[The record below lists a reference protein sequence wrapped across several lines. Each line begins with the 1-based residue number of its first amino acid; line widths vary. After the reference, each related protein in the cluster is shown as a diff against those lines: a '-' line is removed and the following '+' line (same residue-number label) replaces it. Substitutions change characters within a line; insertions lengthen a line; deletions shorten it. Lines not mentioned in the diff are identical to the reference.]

1 MRPEDHD
8 TLNRVLWE
16 LVMKK
21 IEKRVVNNQI
31 IDFSRVHKHLLN
43 LFESSV
49 HANRILS
56 ISNAVLGVITSSSLA
71 ISMIGFGLSIARGTS
86 TKHSVKQVDRLIGN
100 KKFAVWSY
108 FENWVEEVIG
118 LRNKVIIA
126 MDWTSF
132 EKDNQS
138 TLALYLVTTHGRAIP
153 LLWKTYDNTQLKNHC
168 NEFEKKILGRLKRL
182 LPENTQVTI
191 LADRGF
197 GYVELYRELMRL
209 GFSFVIRF
217 KGNTK
222 VYDANGVVKT
232 ANAWVGKN
240 GRAARL
246 ENAKVTASN
255 REVIPVV
262 ICVQDKKMK
271 DSWCLVTNDASLKTR
286 EIINYY
292 AKRWTIE
299 PSFRDQKD
307 LRFGM
312 GMYNISISKPERRD
326 RLLFIAAIANI
337 FLTILGA
344 AGEAIGLDKTLK
356 ANTVKRRTHSLFRQG
371 TMLYELIPNMVEEK
385 FRDLINKFHELLI
398 VRKVTQDI
406 LSFV

>member
-1 MRPEDHD
+1 MHPCMTSAVERLDNYFLPRTSPSKEASQLSPDD
-8 TLNRVLWE
+8 STRCRIFFKLA
-16 LVMKK
+16 
-21 IEKRVVNNQI
+21 
-31 IDFSRVHKHLLN
+31 S
-43 LFESSV
+43 LF
-49 HANRILS
+49 
-56 ISNAVLGVITSSSLA
+56 
-71 ISMIGFGLSIARGTS
+71 
-86 TKHSVKQVDRLIGN
+86 
-100 KKFAVWSY
+100 KKFY
-108 FENWVEEVIG
+108 RCRG
-118 LRNKVIIA
+118 LLDFA
-126 MDWTSF
+126 CGSPC
-132 EKDNQS
+132 
-138 TLALYLVTTHGRAIP
+138 LAA
-153 LLWKTYDNTQLKNHC
+153 
-168 NEFEKKILGRLKRL
+168 
-182 LPENTQVTI
+182 
-191 LADRGF
+191 
-197 GYVELYRELMRL
+197 
-209 GFSFVIRF
+209 
-217 KGNTK
+217 
-222 VYDANGVVKT
+222 
-232 ANAWVGKN
+232 
-240 GRAARL
+240 
-246 ENAKVTASN
+246 NAKVTASN